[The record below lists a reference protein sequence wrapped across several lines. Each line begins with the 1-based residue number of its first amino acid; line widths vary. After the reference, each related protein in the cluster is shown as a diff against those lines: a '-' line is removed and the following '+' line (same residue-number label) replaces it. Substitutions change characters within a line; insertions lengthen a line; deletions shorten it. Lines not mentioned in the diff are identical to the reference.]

1 MMAGTG
7 VARNGELSAGLG
19 GRTVYGAGVS
29 AESKKSPLLGGTR
42 QTLRWR

>member
-29 AESKKSPLLGGTR
+29 AESKKPPFSEGLVKR
-42 QTLRWR
+42 